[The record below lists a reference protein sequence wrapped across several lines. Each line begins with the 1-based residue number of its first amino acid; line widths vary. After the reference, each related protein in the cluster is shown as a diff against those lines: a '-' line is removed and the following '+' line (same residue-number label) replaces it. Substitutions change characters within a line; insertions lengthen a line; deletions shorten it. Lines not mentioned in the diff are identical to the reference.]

1 VQPCKWAEP
10 RHLWILKDCCTI
22 VKMRQQSRSSEE
34 GRVELQI
41 RPAKP
46 GYRLKSFAAQLL
58 LGPHPAKIDETD
70 APAVVVIS
78 SSGEEQVLQ
87 RTGTDRQAQAAL
99 RRFEA
104 KRQKLGDLEYCRVY
118 GIPERFAE

>member
-1 VQPCKWAEP
+1 ME
-10 RHLWILKDCCTI
+10 LKA
-22 VKMRQQSRSSEE
+22 
-34 GRVELQI
+34 
-41 RPAKP
+41 RPAKQ
-46 GYRLKSFAAQLL
+46 GYRRRSFARQLL

-87 RTGTDRQAQAAL
+87 HAGTDHQAQTAL

-104 KRQKLGDLEYCRVY
+104 ERQKLGDLEFCRVY
-118 GIPERFAE
+118 GLPERFAQ